1 MITQSAKPAKARA
14 ANHPETQRHTWSVGR
29 INYTNTLDTG
39 ESIYGSNNKKIQVQT
54 YRQEAFE
61 PSLKWK

>member
-14 ANHPETQRHTWSVGR
+14 ANHLETQRHTSVGR

-39 ESIYGSNNKKIQVQT
+39 ESIYGSNNNKIQVQT